1 MTHRR
6 PSRLPLR
13 THPCSSQKECHCLL
27 SPQDGQWE
35 TSDTKLYMPL
45 LLETSAQLL
54 RSFPLDSAQKAFISQ
69 VIKEERVLWRI
80 GLPRNQVHKVKKF
93 FPPVSNGATVDQVPW
108 KGGFPEISH
117 FPVSASATCQDAAST
132 LAKRW
137 NAVTWL
143 LRCSSFVKRK
153 SAKLLLWANLH
164 RNYWRYSA
172 NK

>member
-93 FPPVSNGATVDQVPW
+93 FPPVSNGGNSRSGAMERRLSRDLPLPSFSLCHLPRCRFYSC
-108 KGGFPEISH
+108 KAMECSH
-117 FPVSASATCQDAAST
+117 LTIKMFFICQ
-132 LAKRW
+132 KKI
-137 NAVTWL
+137 
-143 LRCSSFVKRK
+143 C
-153 SAKLLLWANLH
+153 
-164 RNYWRYSA
+164 
-172 NK
+172 